1 VDHRIQNDLEAGIMA
16 GQTGA
21 ANGAA
26 NTGAGPDLS
35 GRSALVTGSTSGI
48 GEATAIALA
57 RRGAHVLVSGRD
69 AGRGA
74 AVVDAIRADGGKAD
88 FVQADLHDAA
98 SARDLAR
105 RATEAAGGRIDILVN
120 NAGGGA
126 FGSTA
131 GFGED
136 VFDATFGTNTKA
148 PFYLVGDIAPGMA
161 ERGQGAIINVTTMAA
176 QFGVPGMAVYGASK
190 AALTLMTKSWAAEFG
205 PQGVRVNAVSPG
217 PTRTP
222 GVEMMGDALDQLAAQ
237 SPAGR
242 PAVPE
247 DIAAVVAFLAS
258 DDARFVQGALVNV
271 DGGRTAV

>member
-1 VDHRIQNDLEAGIMA
+1 MA
-16 GQTGA
+16 GQTEAVG
-21 ANGAA
+21 NGA
-26 NTGAGPDLS
+26 TQDLS
-35 GRSALVTGSTSGI
+35 GRTALVTGSTSGI
-48 GEATAIALA
+48 GRATAVALA
-57 RRGAHVLVSGRD
+57 RRGAHVLVAGRD
-69 AGRGA
+69 ADRGA
-74 AVVDAIRADGGKAD
+74 AVVDEIRADGGKAD
-88 FVQADLHDAA
+88 FVQADLRDAA

-126 FGSTA
+126 FGPTP

-136 VFDATFGTNTKA
+136 VFDATFGTNVKA

-161 ERGQGAIINVTTMAA
+161 ERGQGAIVNVSTMAA
-176 QFGVPGMAVYGASK
+176 QFGIPGMAVYGGSK

-205 PQGVRVNAVSPG
+205 PHGVRVNVVSPG

-222 GVEMMGDALDQLAAQ
+222 GVAMMGDALDQLAAQ

-242 PAVPE
+242 PAAPE
-247 DIAAVVAFLAS
+247 DIAAVIVFLAS
-258 DDARFVQGALVNV
+258 DDARYVQGAVVNV

>member
-1 VDHRIQNDLEAGIMA
+1 MAEHNGA
-16 GQTGA
+16 GQ
-21 ANGAA
+21 
-26 NTGAGPDLS
+26 DLG
-35 GRSALVTGSTSGI
+35 GRTALVTGSTSGI
-48 GEATAIALA
+48 GEATAVALA
-57 RRGAHVLVSGRD
+57 QRGAHVLVAGRD
-69 AGRGA
+69 AQRGA

-105 RATEAAGGRIDILVN
+105 RAAEAAGGQIDILVN

-136 VFDATFGTNTKA
+136 VFDAIFGTNVKV

-161 ERGQGAIINVTTMAA
+161 ERGRGAIINVSTMAA
-176 QFGVPGMAVYGASK
+176 QFGMPGMAVYGASK

-205 PQGVRVNAVSPG
+205 PQGVRVNTVSPG

-222 GVEMMGDALDQLAAQ
+222 GSEMMGDALDQLAAQ
-237 SPAGR
+237 SQAGTLPR
-242 PAVPE
+242 RGTSPP
-247 DIAAVVAFLAS
+247 
-258 DDARFVQGALVNV
+258 
-271 DGGRTAV
+271 